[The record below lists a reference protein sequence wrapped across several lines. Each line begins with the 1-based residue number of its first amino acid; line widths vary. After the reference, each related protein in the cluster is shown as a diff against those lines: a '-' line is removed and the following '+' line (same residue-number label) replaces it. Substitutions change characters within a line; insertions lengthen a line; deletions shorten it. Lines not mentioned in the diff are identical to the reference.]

1 MSSMKGPLLKPSRAV
16 VIGRGEVETG
26 KRRKSRGHKRR
37 IENGLAAKM
46 MMSRVDV
53 ERGIGREIG
62 PEVFRV
68 MTEKTVAGVRIV
80 AVMTDETRKKGV
92 ETIGIGIE
100 IDRGAAVTR
109 GTTIVAVQ
117 GKTIIEI
124 VDEKNETA
132 TMNHREAGSAV
143 RRTAVATGGA
153 ARIVRVGPILNLQQ
167 LLGLHLIFVFASFPK
182 SSQKDDS
189 TSRRASSS
197 MFFPGVLTEQ
207 SKWQTAKSSIAS
219 RIDI

>member
-1 MSSMKGPLLKPSRAV
+1 
-16 VIGRGEVETG
+16 
-26 KRRKSRGHKRR
+26 
-37 IENGLAAKM
+37 
-46 MMSRVDV
+46 
-53 ERGIGREIG
+53 
-62 PEVFRV
+62 
-68 MTEKTVAGVRIV
+68 MTEGTTVTGVRIV

-100 IDRGAAVTR
+100 IARGAAVTR

-117 GKTIIEI
+117 GKTIVEI
-124 VDEKNETA
+124 VDEKNEMT
-132 TMNHREAGSAV
+132 TMNHHETGSAV
-143 RRTAVATGGA
+143 RRAAVAKGGA
-153 ARIVRVGPILNLQQ
+153 ARIVKVGPILNLQQ

-219 RIDI
+219 LIDIWRPPSQRLGVMPLSLLRQGIGSIGMPRVDCWSATPRRAVASFSCLRI